1 MSMKINLKRLMK
13 KQAISSVI
21 RGFMEGPIT
30 IVDLEGKV
38 ILGNDIEDPICKEY
52 PIELGGE
59 IIGVVKGGDQASSI
73 AALISLLASQELEKR
88 DLGRETLEKYKEI
101 SVMYNIT
108 EKLAASLDPK
118 EVAQLVIEEIRKLI
132 KADNISVMILNND
145 SNMCEILA
153 ASGREFSPKLPIE
166 PGKGIAG
173 SILLSGKAEI
183 INDVN
188 SDPRYIGGAMK
199 ISSLICAPLKIKD
212 RVIGTV
218 NLSSFQPVNYK
229 AEDMKILS
237 AVTLQAAA
245 AIENARLY
253 DRLKDTFLT
262 TVYTLAETIEKRDP
276 YTGGHTKRV
285 MHYSIAMGEVMGL
298 TGKEIEKLGLSAIL
312 HDVGK
317 IGIRDNVLL
326 KEDKLGDEEFR
337 LIKMH
342 TTYGKEV
349 LKHVKYFKDIIP
361 GVLNHH
367 ERYDGKG
374 YPEGLKGEEID
385 IIARIIA
392 VADAYDAMTTDRP
405 YRKALS
411 YKDATEEIK
420 KCSGTQFDPV
430 VVEAFIKAKMKH

>member
-1 MSMKINLKRLMK
+1 MLFRS
-13 KQAISSVI
+13 
-21 RGFMEGPIT
+21 
-30 IVDLEGKV
+30 
-38 ILGNDIEDPICKEY
+38 
-52 PIELGGE
+52 
-59 IIGVVKGGDQASSI
+59 
-73 AALISLLASQELEKR
+73 
-88 DLGRETLEKYKEI
+88 
-101 SVMYNIT
+101 
-108 EKLAASLDPK
+108 
-118 EVAQLVIEEIRKLI
+118 
-132 KADNISVMILNND
+132 
-145 SNMCEILA
+145 
-153 ASGREFSPKLPIE
+153 
-166 PGKGIAG
+166 
-173 SILLSGKAEI
+173 
-183 INDVN
+183 
-188 SDPRYIGGAMK
+188 
-199 ISSLICAPLKIKD
+199 
-212 RVIGTV
+212 
-218 NLSSFQPVNYK
+218 
-229 AEDMKILS
+229 
-237 AVTLQAAA
+237 
-245 AIENARLY
+245 IENARLY

-298 TGKEIEKLGLSAIL
+298 TGKEIEKLGLSAML

-420 KCSGTQFDPV
+420 KCSGTQFDPEIGRASWRERV
-430 VVEAFIKAKMKH
+430 